1 MRSLIRLLLALVPFV
16 ALTTPARAEGL
27 VQLTLHGVLA
37 EQGGGPVEI
46 DWHFLDKNRVVQEV
60 GMRLHLAEYTKA
72 SDIAALLAKRLR
84 KQGADVIFPGEH
96 ERSMEV
102 VNLFVEDTVQ
112 VNLRLNVG
120 LSGTVTVCESAP
132 ESVRFLKPL
141 AAKEEARIRVT
152 ASTYHPHSKM
162 PGTIHIDTN
171 AGGDRAPA
179 AICEDLF
186 NQGLEK
192 GLVGD
197 RPTADTWRPTK
208 TSDGASITGCSIEL
222 RSSASDWGLQVK
234 LSRPM

>member
-1 MRSLIRLLLALVPFV
+1 MRSFFRLLLALVPFV
-16 ALTTPARAEGL
+16 ALAAPARAEGL

-37 EQGGGPVEI
+37 QQGGGPVEI
-46 DWHFLDKNRVVQEV
+46 DWHFYDGEEVKEV

-72 SDIAALLAKRLR
+72 SDIASLLAKRLR
-84 KQGADVIFPGEH
+84 QAGAEVTFPGEH
-96 ERSMEV
+96 ERSIEV

-112 VNLRLNVG
+112 VNLRLHVG
-120 LSGTVTVCESAP
+120 LHGTVTVCESAP

-141 AAKEEARIRVT
+141 EAVDSATIRVT
-152 ASTYHPHSKM
+152 TSTYQPHSKM
-162 PGTIHIDTN
+162 PGTIHVGVEADGKRT
-171 AGGDRAPA
+171 PA
-179 AICEDLF
+179 SICEDLF

-222 RSSASDWGLQVK
+222 RSAASDWGLQVK
-234 LSRPM
+234 LARPL